1 MKILTIIT
9 FLLIVASSSA
19 QDLDGKWFMTKE
31 GDTYIIPENLILE
44 INSDSLNYF
53 SFDQIQS
60 SIPIKIE
67 NNNIIINKKQTDN
80 VEFIN
85 EDRIKITSQGKV
97 NDKDSLIAIEY
108 VRLIE
113 TKTKLSPK
121 EIQNLSFKFN
131 WNDEKFKVIFN
142 KELGSSQI
150 VKIMEKDEL
159 TKIRLEKIDSTYF
172 ISIYESG
179 KRATIVPIK
188 EVSNDRMIL
197 YGMPRKPYEIVGEKI
212 E

>member
-9 FLLIVASSSA
+9 FYLIVVSSSA
-19 QDLDGKWFMTKE
+19 QALDGKWMMTKE

-44 INSDSLNYF
+44 INSDSLKYF
-53 SFDQIQS
+53 SFDQFQS

-67 NNNIIINKKQTDN
+67 NNKLIVNQTQTDI

-85 EDRIKITSQGKV
+85 EDRIKIKSQEK
-97 NDKDSLIAIEY
+97 DKNSLNETEY
-108 VRLIE
+108 VRLKK
-113 TKTKLSPK
+113 TKTTLSPE

-142 KELGSSQI
+142 KELESPQ
-150 VKIMEKDEL
+150 VMKIMEKDEL
-159 TKIRLEKIDSTYF
+159 SKIRLEKIDSTYF
-172 ISIYESG
+172 ISILQSG
-179 KRATIVPIK
+179 KRKTIFPIK

-197 YGMPRKPYEIVGEKI
+197 YGTPRKPYEIVGKKI

>member
-9 FLLIVASSSA
+9 FYLIVVSSSA
-19 QDLDGKWFMTKE
+19 QALDGKWMMTKE

-44 INSDSLNYF
+44 INSDSLKYF
-53 SFDQIQS
+53 SFDQFQS

-67 NNNIIINKKQTDN
+67 NNKLIVNQTQTDI

-85 EDRIKITSQGKV
+85 EDRIKIKSQEK
-97 NDKDSLIAIEY
+97 DKNSLNETEY
-108 VRLIE
+108 VRLKK
-113 TKTKLSPK
+113 TKTTLSPE

-142 KELGSSQI
+142 KELGSPQ
-150 VKIMEKDEL
+150 VMRIMEKDEL
-159 TKIRLEKIDSTYF
+159 SKIRLEKIDSTYF
-172 ISIYESG
+172 ISILQSG
-179 KRATIVPIK
+179 KRTTIFPIK
-188 EVSNDRMIL
+188 EVSNDKMIL
-197 YGMPRKPYEIVGEKI
+197 YGTPRKPYEIVGKKI

>member
-9 FLLIVASSSA
+9 FYLIVVSSSA
-19 QDLDGKWFMTKE
+19 QGLDGKWMMTKE

-44 INSDSLNYF
+44 INSDSLKYF
-53 SFDQIQS
+53 SFDQFQS

-67 NNNIIINKKQTDN
+67 NNKLIVNQTQTDI

-85 EDRIKITSQGKV
+85 EDRIKIKSQEK
-97 NDKDSLIAIEY
+97 DKNSLNETEY
-108 VRLIE
+108 VRLKK
-113 TKTKLSPK
+113 TKTTLSPE

-142 KELGSSQI
+142 KELESPQ
-150 VKIMEKDEL
+150 VMKIMEKDEL
-159 TKIRLEKIDSTYF
+159 SKIRLEKIDSTYF
-172 ISIYESG
+172 ISILQSG
-179 KRATIVPIK
+179 KRKTIFPIK

-197 YGMPRKPYEIVGEKI
+197 YGTPRKPYEIVGKKI

>member
-9 FLLIVASSSA
+9 FYLIVVSSSA
-19 QDLDGKWFMTKE
+19 QALDGKWMMTKE
-31 GDTYIIPENLILE
+31 GDTYIIPENLILK
-44 INSDSLNYF
+44 INSDSLKYF
-53 SFDQIQS
+53 SFDQFQS

-67 NNNIIINKKQTDN
+67 NNKLIVNQTQTDI

-85 EDRIKITSQGKV
+85 EERIKIKSQEK
-97 NDKDSLIAIEY
+97 DKNSLNETEY
-108 VRLIE
+108 VRLKK
-113 TKTKLSPK
+113 TKTTLSPE

-142 KELGSSQI
+142 KELGSPQ
-150 VKIMEKDEL
+150 VLKIMEKDEL
-159 TKIRLEKIDSTYF
+159 SKIRLEKIDSTYF
-172 ISIYESG
+172 ISILQSG
-179 KRATIVPIK
+179 KRKTIFPIK

-197 YGMPRKPYEIVGEKI
+197 YGTPRKPYEIVGKKI